1 MMKSFKN
8 FNNLVMFSVFRRF
21 EILIKFFAIK
31 NLMMIDTLDLILNPP
46 DQLNQDIQ
54 QVQ

>member
-1 MMKSFKN
+1 M
-8 FNNLVMFSVFRRF
+8 F
-21 EILIKFFAIK
+21 EILIKFFAIIY
-31 NLMMIDTLDLILNPP
+31 LIQIMMFDILDLILNPP